1 MNPDQTPEPSAPRA
15 EPSFTQ
21 TQTNAAPTPGAA
33 NAAKSVNWER
43 DVLERLAF
51 GALKE
56 QRTSRRWGIF
66 FKLVTLVYVTL
77 LLGAFFAYEAESGRE
92 PTTDHTALISIDGVI
107 DAEGSASAEK
117 VISALDDAFDEPRAK
132 GVILRINSPGGSPV
146 QAGMIADEIKRLRAR
161 DPSKPIHVVV
171 EDICAS
177 GGYYIAAAADRIY
190 VDKASLVGSIGV
202 IMDSFGVTE
211 LMNKIGVERRAYTS
225 GENKAFLD
233 PFQPVNEN
241 QRKHLQAMLDQIHQQ
256 FIDVVRQ
263 GRGKRLKETPDM
275 FSGLVWNGA
284 QAVDLGLADGMG
296 TVDSVARDV
305 LKFED
310 VVDYT
315 VQEST
320 LERLSKRISSEA
332 GEAISRAVARTA
344 ANQTPKLH

>member
-1 MNPDQTPEPSAPRA
+1 MNPEQTPESSAPRA

-21 TQTNAAPTPGAA
+21 PATPTPAGNAAPG
-33 NAAKSVNWER
+33 WER

-56 QRTSRRWGIF
+56 QRTARRWGIF
-66 FKLVTLVYVTL
+66 FKLVTLLYVTL

-92 PTTDHTALISIDGVI
+92 PTNDHTALISIDGVI
-107 DAEGSASAEK
+107 DADGQNSAEK
-117 VISALDDAFDEPRAK
+117 IISALNDAFDEPHAK
-132 GVILRINSPGGSPV
+132 GIILRINSPGGSPV

-161 DPSKPIHVVV
+161 DPSKPIDVVV

-177 GGYYIAAAADRIY
+177 GGYYIAAAADHIY

-211 LMNKIGVERRAYTS
+211 LMNKLGVERRAYTS

-233 PFQPVNEN
+233 PFQPVNET

-256 FIDVVRQ
+256 FIDVVKQ

-284 QAVDLGLADGMG
+284 QAIDLGLVDGLG

-315 VQEST
+315 VQESP
-320 LERLSKRISSEA
+320 LERLSKRISSQA
-332 GEAISRAVARTA
+332 GEALGRALARTA
-344 ANQTPKLH
+344 NQPPKLH